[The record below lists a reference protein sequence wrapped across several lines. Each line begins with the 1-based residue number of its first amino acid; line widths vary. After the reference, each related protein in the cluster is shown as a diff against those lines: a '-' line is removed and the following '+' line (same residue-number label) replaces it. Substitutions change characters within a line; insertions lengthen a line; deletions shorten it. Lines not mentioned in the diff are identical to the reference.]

1 LTVQNEAQIVAEE
14 RVHVSGW
21 TRFVAGNKIA
31 AIGAATIATM
41 LLIAIM
47 APVLNTIDPVAINP
61 AFRYKPP
68 GTTIAN
74 VLDNGHEVER
84 VALMGTDSLGR
95 DIYSRVIYGTRISL
109 LVGGSVALIS
119 GMIGLFIG
127 LIAGYVRWAE
137 GPIMRAVDALMAI
150 PNILLAIGLVS
161 VWGAGLVTLIFAIV
175 ITEVPRVVRMV
186 RSTVL
191 TVRAEPYVEAA
202 ISVGT
207 RVPLILWRHILPSTI
222 APLVVQGTFI
232 CATAI
237 MIEAALSFLGIGLPA
252 DTPTWGNIMA
262 DGRALFRINPHT
274 IMFPG
279 AFLAATV
286 LAVNMLG
293 DGLRDFLDPR
303 VSKGI

>member
-1 LTVQNEAQIVAEE
+1 MTVQRDIQILAEE
-14 RVHVSGW
+14 RIHASGW
-21 TRFVAGNKIA
+21 ARFIAGNKIA
-31 AIGAATIATM
+31 VIGAATIAVM
-41 LLIAIM
+41 MLIAIM
-47 APVLNTIDPVAINP
+47 APALNTMDPVTINP

-68 GTTIAN
+68 GAAITI
-74 VLDNGHEVER
+74 VLDNGQKVER

-119 GMIGLFIG
+119 GVIGLFIG

-137 GPIMRAVDALMAI
+137 GLIMRGVDALMAI
-150 PNILLAIGLVS
+150 PNILLAIALVS

-175 ITEVPRVVRMV
+175 VSEVPRVVRMV

-191 TVRAEPYVEAA
+191 TVRAELYVEAA
-202 ISVGT
+202 VSVGT
-207 RVPLILWRHILPSTI
+207 RVPLILLRHILPSTI

-237 MIEAALSFLGIGLPA
+237 LIEAALSFLGIGLPA

-279 AFLAATV
+279 AFLAVTV